1 MTMTLPSGL
10 SEVDELVQPELR
22 AALDRIDERTRLTA
36 GYQLGYWDAEG
47 TPSAR
52 GGGKGLRPAL
62 VLLSARA
69 AGRTLQ
75 DGLPGAVAVELVH
88 NFSLLHDD
96 VIDGDTERRHRPTA
110 WAAFGVGPAI
120 LAGDAMLSLA
130 SEVLTGTPGL
140 DGPGA
145 LRSLHQ
151 AVRRLISGQAADVAF
166 ERRTRVTLDECL
178 TMARDKTAALL
189 SCSATLGAVLCG
201 APPALTTGLAG
212 YGERLGLAFQ
222 LVDDL
227 LGIWGEPAVTGK
239 PVLSDLRARK
249 KSVPVVRALTADGPA
264 SARLAELYASPG
276 ELSTTDLALAAN
288 LIEETGAR
296 DWTEKQADA
305 LLTDALAELD
315 RLFDAAPS
323 PRRTRA
329 GGGGPDEVRDQL
341 VAIARFMTGRDH

>member
-1 MTMTLPSGL
+1 MTMTLPSIL
-10 SEVDELVQPELR
+10 TEVDGLVQPEIR

-47 TPSAR
+47 EPTAR

-69 AGRTLQ
+69 AGRGIGE
-75 DGLPGAVAVELVH
+75 GLPGAAAVELVH

-96 VIDGDTERRHRPTA
+96 VIDGDAERRHRPTA

-120 LAGDAMLSLA
+120 LAGDALLSLA
-130 SEVLTGTPGL
+130 GEVLAGAPGL
-140 DGPGA
+140 DGPTG
-145 LRSLHQ
+145 LRKLHD
-151 AVRRLISGQAADVAF
+151 AVRRLIAGQAADVAF
-166 ERRTRVTLDECL
+166 ERRAEVTLDECL
-178 TMARDKTAALL
+178 AMARDKTAALL
-189 SCSATLGAVLCG
+189 SCSASLGAVLCG
-201 APPALTTGLAG
+201 APADLTDGLAA

-249 KSVPVVRALTADGPA
+249 KSVPVVRALTAGGPA
-264 SARLAELYASPG
+264 SARLADLYASPG
-276 ELSTTDLALAAN
+276 DLSASDLGLAAD

-296 DWTEKQADA
+296 DWTEKRADR
-305 LLTDALAELD
+305 LLTEALAELD
-315 RLFDAAPS
+315 RLVELAPS
-323 PRRTRA
+323 GRIGLTDA
-329 GGGGPDEVRDQL
+329 YGEL
-341 VAIARFMTGRDH
+341 VAIARFMTGRNY

>member
-1 MTMTLPSGL
+1 MTMTLPSIL
-10 SEVDELVQPELR
+10 TEVDELVRAEIR
-22 AALDRIDERTRLTA
+22 AALDRVDERTRLTA
-36 GYQLGYWDAEG
+36 GYQLGYWDADG
-47 TPSAR
+47 TPTAR

-69 AGRTLQ
+69 AGSTVRA
-75 DGLPGAVAVELVH
+75 GLPGAAAVELVH

-96 VIDGDTERRHRPTA
+96 VIDGDAERRHRPTA

-120 LAGDAMLSLA
+120 LAGDALLSLA
-130 SEVLTGTPGL
+130 GEVLVEAAEL
-140 DGPGA
+140 DGASG
-145 LRSLHQ
+145 LRHLH
-151 AVRRLISGQAADVAF
+151 AATRRLIAGQAADIAF
-166 ERRTRVTLDECL
+166 ESRTEVTLDECL
-178 TMARDKTAALL
+178 AMAADKTAALL

-201 APPALTTGLAG
+201 APPGLVDGLAA

-249 KSVPVVRALTADGPA
+249 KSVPVVRALTAGGPA
-264 SARLAELYASPG
+264 SEQLAELYAGDG
-276 ELSTTDLALAAN
+276 ELGAAELNLAAA

-296 DWTEKQADA
+296 DWTEKQADR
-305 LLTDALAELD
+305 LLTEALAELD
-315 RLFDAAPS
+315 RLTELAP
-323 PRRTRA
+323 A
-329 GGGGPDEVRDQL
+329 GTTGLAEVHGEL